1 MAEAI
6 VSGVVQRL
14 GNLLIQ
20 ESNFLSGVS
29 DQVEQLQTEL
39 KLMQC
44 LLKDADARQDE
55 SHFVRQLVAEIRD
68 LAYDADDIIATYA
81 LKVESRRGGGIKK
94 VLKRYA
100 YIIDEGTTVHKVG
113 SEIPKIMTRISNLTT
128 RLLAM
133 GIRESTEGG
142 RLSSLSEKEQKQ
154 RQTYSYLEHDPV
166 GFDDHRNELVEFL
179 LKEEEGKRIASIC
192 GMGGLGKTTLAK
204 MVYRHDRVRQHF
216 DHHAWIFVS
225 QQFQIRDIW
234 ERILFSLLS
243 PSEEERNEIRK
254 LSDEHIVEK
263 LRQVQCEKKCLVILD
278 DIWHI
283 EDWNRLCLRE
293 AFPESGSKILLTTRS
308 RDVALHADPRGLL
321 HELHCLNEAKSLEL
335 FKKIAISWREE
346 LKKLKK
352 SMNCLGEKMI
362 KYCGGLPLAITILG
376 GLLATKQRQDEWE
389 DVLKHIESYIFKE
402 DDLRVNNVLGLSY
415 NDLPYHLKPCFLYLG
430 HFPED
435 FEILTDELI
444 QMWMGEGFIQLREDS
459 EDTMEYEGEQYLREL
474 KQRYMVQVGEISK
487 LGRIETYR
495 IHDLMREFCISK
507 AQQENFLQ
515 ITKENI
521 HFIEGS
527 QWHIGKIRRL
537 AITLESNDNYFKG
550 IKFSEYPYLRSLHY
564 FVPPKEFYFKK
575 SKLLRVLNLKN
586 YGENFPKDI
595 GCFIHLRFLSLKNSK
610 ISKVPSSLGNLRC
623 LQTLDLRLKYYK
635 VRVPNVFKEM
645 EQLRHL
651 YLPSFYWVSE
661 KLELG
666 NLCYLQTLLSVGLKT
681 IKMPTSVRLNL
692 RILGLGDHD
701 YRPFLGVK
709 TGEVVPHVIQVL
721 SIFPHVYTLVIDSG
735 IKKLPETRLFPPNLA
750 ELGLVLTKLEEDPM
764 PTLEK
769 LPNLKILRLF
779 ANSFV
784 GKDMVCSEGGFP
796 LLQYL
801 ILCGLYSL
809 EEWRV
814 EERAMPS
821 LYHLTIDSCY
831 YLKTIPDGLR
841 FLTTLQVL
849 EIKSM
854 PKSFKDRLNEGGLD
868 SDKVKHV
875 PSLVFKNCDRE

>member
-1 MAEAI
+1 
-6 VSGVVQRL
+6 
-14 GNLLIQ
+14 
-20 ESNFLSGVS
+20 
-29 DQVEQLQTEL
+29 
-39 KLMQC
+39 
-44 LLKDADARQDE
+44 
-55 SHFVRQLVAEIRD
+55 
-68 LAYDADDIIATYA
+68 
-81 LKVESRRGGGIKK
+81 
-94 VLKRYA
+94 
-100 YIIDEGTTVHKVG
+100 
-113 SEIPKIMTRISNLTT
+113 
-128 RLLAM
+128 
-133 GIRESTEGG
+133 
-142 RLSSLSEKEQKQ
+142 
-154 RQTYSYLEHDPV
+154 
-166 GFDDHRNELVEFL
+166 
-179 LKEEEGKRIASIC
+179 
-192 GMGGLGKTTLAK
+192 
-204 MVYRHDRVRQHF
+204 
-216 DHHAWIFVS
+216 
-225 QQFQIRDIW
+225 
-234 ERILFSLLS
+234 
-243 PSEEERNEIRK
+243 
-254 LSDEHIVEK
+254 
-263 LRQVQCEKKCLVILD
+263 
-278 DIWHI
+278 
-283 EDWNRLCLRE
+283 
-293 AFPESGSKILLTTRS
+293 
-308 RDVALHADPRGLL
+308 
-321 HELHCLNEAKSLEL
+321 
-335 FKKIAISWREE
+335 
-346 LKKLKK
+346 
-352 SMNCLGEKMI
+352 
-362 KYCGGLPLAITILG
+362 
-376 GLLATKQRQDEWE
+376 
-389 DVLKHIESYIFKE
+389 
-402 DDLRVNNVLGLSY
+402 
-415 NDLPYHLKPCFLYLG
+415 
-430 HFPED
+430 
-435 FEILTDELI
+435 
-444 QMWMGEGFIQLREDS
+444 MGEGFIQLREDS

-841 FLTTLQVL
+841 FLTTLQEDWIL
-849 EIKSM
+849 TKSNM
-854 PKSFKDRLNEGGLD
+854 CLPLYLKTVTENDNQVKSSMVQKFLLMKNQQKIFATLQ
-868 SDKVKHV
+868 
-875 PSLVFKNCDRE
+875 LVWLKSSMVYN

>member
-1 MAEAI
+1 MAKVV
-6 VSGVVQRL
+6 VSSVVKSI
-14 GNLLIQ
+14 GDLLI
-20 ESNFLSGVS
+20 EEAKFLSEWV
-29 DQVEQLQTEL
+29 T
-39 KLMQC
+39 
-44 LLKDADARQDE
+44 
-55 SHFVRQLVAEIRD
+55 EIRE
-68 LAYDADDIIATYA
+68 LVYDTKDIVGTYA
-81 LKVESRRGGGIKK
+81 LKVASKGGGGIKK
-94 VLKRYA
+94 VLKSGVFA
-100 YIIDEGTTVHKVG
+100 EGRGRQYSCFHMWHGWPRKGHYCQDGFITTTKSSNILIAALGHISHNNVKNRCVWEEILIKV
-113 SEIPKIMTRISNLTT
+113 
-128 RLLAM
+128 
-133 GIRESTEGG
+133 
-142 RLSSLSEKEQKQ
+142 LSP
-154 RQTYSYLEHDPV
+154 T
-166 GFDDHRNELVEFL
+166 
-179 LKEEEGKRIASIC
+179 KEER
-192 GMGGLGKTTLAK
+192 
-204 MVYRHDRVRQHF
+204 D
-216 DHHAWIFVS
+216 
-225 QQFQIRDIW
+225 QIQ
-234 ERILFSLLS
+234 
-243 PSEEERNEIRK
+243 K
-254 LSDEHIVEK
+254 LTDAEIVEK
-263 LRQVQCEKKCLVILD
+263 LREVQLQKKCLVILD
-278 DIWHI
+278 DILYI
-283 EDWNRLCLRE
+283 ETWNSPHA
-293 AFPESGSKILLTTRS
+293 AFPLKNIGSKILLTS
-308 RDVALHADPRGLL
+308 RNKEVSLHVDTKGFLY
-321 HELHCLNEAKSLEL
+321 ELQCLNKERDCLTNANIES
-335 FKKIAISWREE
+335 
-346 LKKLKK
+346 
-352 SMNCLGEKMI
+352 LGEKMI

-376 GLLATKQRQDEWE
+376 GLLATKQRQDE
-389 DVLKHIESYIFKE
+389 
-402 DDLRVNNVLGLSY
+402 
-415 NDLPYHLKPCFLYLG
+415 
-430 HFPED
+430 
-435 FEILTDELI
+435 
-444 QMWMGEGFIQLREDS
+444 
-459 EDTMEYEGEQYLREL
+459 
-474 KQRYMVQVGEISK
+474 
-487 LGRIETYR
+487 
-495 IHDLMREFCISK
+495 
-507 AQQENFLQ
+507 
-515 ITKENI
+515 
-521 HFIEGS
+521 
-527 QWHIGKIRRL
+527 RL